1 MSMTDDGQV
10 TVLLR
15 YFAGAGAA
23 AGTDEESVT
32 VPAGTTTAALV
43 AEVCR
48 RRGIDLTRVAA
59 ACSIL
64 VDGVPDR
71 TRTGRLTADATVDL
85 LPPFAGG

>member
-1 MSMTDDGQV
+1 MTEPGAEV

-23 AGTDEESVT
+23 AGTDEEPVV
-32 VPAGTTTAALV
+32 VPAGTTTA
-43 AEVCR
+43 
-48 RRGIDLTRVAA
+48 DLLDAAVLRHGPDLARVAA
-59 ACSIL
+59 ACSVL

-71 TRTGRLTADATVDL
+71 DRSRVLTGNVTVDL